1 MQTVL
6 IFLLMALLEIE
17 TKSIIALGKTNE
29 IAEQIPTVIGQSPEY
44 NNDDQMLTNIG
55 QSPEY
60 NNDDQM
66 LTNIGQSPEYNN
78 DDQML
83 TNIGQKHAGNTPTK
97 GMSLLN
103 VSLLKV
109 YTQLKTADMTL
120 ILLYSLKL

>member
-17 TKSIIALGKTNE
+17 TRSIIALGKTNE

-44 NNDDQMLTNIG
+44 NNDDQMLT
-55 QSPEY
+55 S
-60 NNDDQM
+60 
-66 LTNIGQSPEYNN
+66 
-78 DDQML
+78 
-83 TNIGQKHAGNTPTK
+83 IGQKHAGNTPTK

-103 VSLLKV
+103 FSLLKV

>member
-66 LTNIGQSPEYNN
+66 LTNIGQ
-78 DDQML
+78 
-83 TNIGQKHAGNTPTK
+83 KHADNTPTK

-103 VSLLKV
+103 FSLLKV
-109 YTQLKTADMTL
+109 YTQLKTAVMT
-120 ILLYSLKL
+120 